1 MKIAILGYGK
11 MGKTIERFA
20 VQKGHS
26 IVYKSGS
33 DFIEGT
39 LSEADVAIEFSTPKT
54 AATNILACFD
64 LGIPVVSGT
73 TGWLD
78 AFEEI
83 LRKCEDCNGSFVY
96 ASNFSIGMNLF
107 FKLNAYASTLL
118 SPWKEYKVSI
128 EEIHHTQ
135 KKDAPSGSAIS
146 LAKGIIQHSN
156 KVGWKLGKATDNE
169 IEITA
174 KRIEDVK
181 GTHIVSYESPIDSLS
196 LKHEAHSRDGFAVGA
211 IIAAEWLQNKKGVY
225 TMDDVLQIK

>member
-26 IVYKSGS
+26 VVYKSGS
-33 DFIEGT
+33 DFVEGV

-54 AATNILACFD
+54 AVTNIATCFD

-78 AFEEI
+78 AFEEVV
-83 LRKCEDCNGSFVY
+83 RKCEDCNGSFIY

-128 EEIHHTQ
+128 DEIHHTQ

-156 KVGWKLGKATDNE
+156 KVSN
-169 IEITA
+169 
-174 KRIEDVK
+174 R
-181 GTHIVSYESPIDSLS
+181 
-196 LKHEAHSRDGFAVGA
+196 
-211 IIAAEWLQNKKGVY
+211 
-225 TMDDVLQIK
+225 